1 MNGLRHELKFTLHK
15 DAATV
20 LKQRLSLLLPF
31 DNNANPNGEYYVTSL
46 YFDTIDA
53 DAYFE
58 KMDGV
63 QTRRKYRIRFYNQN
77 LDFIRLEC
85 KEKFD
90 SMTQKRQA
98 RISLPYAQKI
108 IANQIEALDVEGEQV
123 LQEFLID
130 LKTKHLMPSVIVDY
144 RRTAFVH
151 ESLDVRITFDEHI
164 HSRRFDTDLFEPTFS
179 GIKVH
184 EDAESVIEIK
194 FDEILPYS
202 VWAILNSVP
211 LSRQAISKFALCR
224 GMQ

>member
-15 DAATV
+15 DAATI

-31 DNNANPNGEYYVTSL
+31 DNNANHNGEYYVRSL

-90 SMTQKRQA
+90 SMTLKRQA

-108 IANQIEALDVEGEQV
+108 IANQIEALDVEGARAAGRAMLTSAPTLAALGPV
-123 LQEFLID
+123 SKAPD
-130 LKTKHLMPSVIVDY
+130 P
-144 RRTAFVH
+144 A
-151 ESLDVRITFDEHI
+151 RI
-164 HSRRFDTDLFEPTFS
+164 
-179 GIKVH
+179 
-184 EDAESVIEIK
+184 AERMK
-194 FDEILPYS
+194 
-202 VWAILNSVP
+202 
-211 LSRQAISKFALCR
+211 
-224 GMQ
+224 G

>member
-15 DAATV
+15 DAATI

-31 DNNANPNGEYYVTSL
+31 DNNANQNGEYYVRSL

-53 DAYFE
+53 DAYIE

-108 IANQIEALDVEGEQV
+108 ITNQIEALDVEGGQV
-123 LQEFLID
+123 LQEFLLD
-130 LKTKHLMPSVIVDY
+130 LKTRHLVPSVIVDY

-164 HSRRFDTDLFEPTFS
+164 HSRHFDTDLFESSFS

-184 EDAESVIEIK
+184 EDSESVIEIK
-194 FDEILPYS
+194 FDEILPYP
-202 VWAILNSVP
+202 VWAVLNSVP